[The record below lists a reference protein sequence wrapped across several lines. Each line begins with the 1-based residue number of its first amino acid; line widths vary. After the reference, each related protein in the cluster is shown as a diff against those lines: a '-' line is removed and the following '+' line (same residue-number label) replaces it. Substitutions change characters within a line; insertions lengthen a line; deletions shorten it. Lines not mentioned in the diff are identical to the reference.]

1 METLRNKTSRN
12 ALIRTINMTPSGDKQ
27 ISAFKIC
34 TTSGHRLMRNSKN
47 SNEKN
52 WNTMSLRTT
61 KTGFAHMSRV
71 SPITTMIRSHTSSWL
86 VNHYSGCEDSWVACT
101 GNIHFCHL
109 ESVYSKCKKT
119 CNKCKYIWNR
129 SKGTEVLPQRSKE
142 HNERQG
148 TPSRFVLIL
157 LT

>member
-1 METLRNKTSRN
+1 METLRNKASRN
-12 ALIRTINMTPSGDKQ
+12 ALTRTINMTPSGDKQ

-34 TTSGHRLMRNSKN
+34 TTSGRRLMKNSKN
-47 SNEKN
+47 SYEKN
-52 WNTMSLRTT
+52 WNIVSLRKT
-61 KTGFAHMSRV
+61 KTGFAHMSHV
-71 SPITTMIRSHTSSWL
+71 SPITSSWL

-119 CNKCKYIWNR
+119 CNKCKYFWNR